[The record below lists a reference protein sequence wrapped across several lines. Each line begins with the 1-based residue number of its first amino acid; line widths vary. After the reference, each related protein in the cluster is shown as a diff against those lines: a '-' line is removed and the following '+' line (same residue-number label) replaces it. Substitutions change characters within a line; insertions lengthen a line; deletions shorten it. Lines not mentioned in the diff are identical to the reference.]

1 MNVNLQRIAP
11 IVMLAAVTMTGC
23 NQETSAPVGPA
34 TTKAATAAPAP
45 VSFTLPDLEGKEQA
59 SAQWHGRVVVLNFW
73 APWCPPCRKE
83 IPDLIALQQ
92 KYAAK
97 GVTVVGITVDTVDN
111 AQNFVDTLDINY
123 PILIGEDKGIALAQS
138 LGNTVGVLPYTV
150 VLDRQGRVAYTHR
163 SEITLEQA
171 ERVIAPLL

>member
-1 MNVNLQRIAP
+1 MNLSRFVP
-11 IVMLAAVTMTGC
+11 IVLAASLLAGC
-23 NQETSAPVGPA
+23 NQPSGSAD
-34 TTKAATAAPAP
+34 APAP
-45 VSFTLPDLEGKEQA
+45 AKPAVTFSLPDLEGKLH
-59 SAQWHGRVVVLNFW
+59 SAEQWHGKVVVLNFW

-83 IPDLIALQQ
+83 MPALIELQQ

-97 GVTVVGITVDTVDN
+97 GVTVVGITVDTTDN

-123 PILIGEDKGIALAQS
+123 PILIGEDKGITLAQS

-163 SEITLEQA
+163 SEITLQQA
-171 ERVIAPLL
+171 EAAITPLL